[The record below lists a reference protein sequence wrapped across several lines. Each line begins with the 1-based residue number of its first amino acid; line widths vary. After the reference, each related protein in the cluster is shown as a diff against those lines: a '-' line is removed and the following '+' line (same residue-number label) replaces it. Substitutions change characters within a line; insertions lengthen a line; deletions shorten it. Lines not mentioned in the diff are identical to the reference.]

1 MKTNKDGKIKLE
13 PGEYRSGNFV
23 YKREGTHVKIIDIN
37 SQMSHRMACH
47 LNVARLLNEALTL
60 KSDNFL
66 HEYASMLW
74 LFSNVVPDRD
84 FMREIN
90 DACVACINRDK
101 ELYGIKED
109 ISKSEDDRILQDVKE
124 TMVELEKMEELEK

>member
-47 LNVARLLNEALTL
+47 LNVGRLLNEALTL

-90 DACVACINRDK
+90 DACVACINRKK
-101 ELYGIKED
+101 ELYGLKED
-109 ISKSEDDRILQDVKE
+109 INKSEDDRILQE
-124 TMVELEKMEELEK
+124 ERELREGLDAMDSEQ